1 MESPS
6 HIAIDAPDAWVG
18 ATLTPGAGS
27 GTLARIDRVVLLVGS
42 TDPDQVQPLL
52 EQAELVAANGGQ
64 GRQLVRGFALQLSTG
79 GDQPPFVALAPHD
92 TGMAVFVQGDTATV
106 TINGERISGADSL
119 AWVERLVPWPIQ
131 QLEASVDPSAGPG
144 GGLFRLSGGVIP
156 AGGFA
161 ITATEA
167 AWAPVPAE
175 SVEAAPVVQQAPVA
189 EQPPRVA
196 EQRAP
201 ASVVETPAPA
211 SPPQPPPPPTPAEP
225 MAAVPTPPPA
235 AADRPTPAMPED
247 EHGHFDSILLS
258 DVEEEAVQPLP
269 IVSELKD
276 VSQVAD
282 PAVSVEEV
290 RGVYCK
296 NRHFNDPRQLFCAV
310 CGINMV
316 QQTPVLVNGTRP
328 PLGVIVLDDGAV
340 FQLDSDYLLGRDPGA
355 DDRVRREEMRGIP
368 IQDQSNQ
375 ISRVHALIELRGW
388 DPVLI
393 DNQSTNGTF
402 VNPPKTANWQRLP
415 SGGEHV
421 LTQGTRVRI
430 GNRTLAFNTHAGQ

>member
-6 HIAIDAPDAWVG
+6 HNAIGSADAWVG
-18 ATLTPGAGS
+18 AALTPGAGV
-27 GTLARIDRVVLLVGS
+27 GTLARLGRVVLLVGS
-42 TDPDQVQPLL
+42 TDPTQVQPLL
-52 EQAELVAANGGQ
+52 EQAEMVAANGGQ
-64 GRQLVRGFALQLSTG
+64 GRQLVRGFALQLSTATSE
-79 GDQPPFVALAPHD
+79 QPPFVALAPHD
-92 TGMAVFVQGDTATV
+92 TGMAVFVQGDTALV
-106 TINGERISGADSL
+106 IINGERISGADSL
-119 AWVERLVPWPIQ
+119 AWVERLVPWPIE
-131 QLEASVDPSAGPG
+131 QLEASVDPSAAAG
-144 GGLFRLSGGVIP
+144 GGIFKLTGGVIP
-156 AGGFA
+156 AGGFVV
-161 ITATEA
+161 
-167 AWAPVPAE
+167 APG
-175 SVEAAPVVQQAPVA
+175 EAAPVAMPGDFIEPPAPPAAEPVA
-189 EQPPRVA
+189 APTPSPPPPA
-196 EQRAP
+196 PEEPAAAP
-201 ASVVETPAPA
+201 AP
-211 SPPQPPPPPTPAEP
+211 PPPPPTPAEP
-225 MAAVPTPPPA
+225 VAAPAPTP

-247 EHGHFDSILLS
+247 EHGHFDSVLLS
-258 DVEEEAVQPLP
+258 DVAEDAPQPLP

-276 VSQVAD
+276 VSHVAD

-290 RGVYCK
+290 RGVFCK

-355 DDRVRREEMRGIP
+355 DDRVRNEDARGIP

-375 ISRVHALIELRGW
+375 ISRVHARIVLRGW

-393 DNQSTNGTF
+393 DNESTNGTF
-402 VNPPKTANWQRLP
+402 VNPPKTDEWHRLA

-430 GNRTLAFNTHAGQ
+430 GHRTLAFNTHAGQ

>member
-1 MESPS
+1 MSPS
-6 HIAIDAPDAWVG
+6 QLAIDSPDAWLG
-18 ATLTPGAGS
+18 ATVTPGTGT
-27 GTLARIDRVVLLVGS
+27 GTLARLDGVVLLVGS
-42 TDPDQVQPLL
+42 TEPDRVRPLL

-79 GDQPPFVALAPHD
+79 TGDEPPFVAIAPHD

-119 AWVERLVPWPIQ
+119 AWVERLVPWPIR
-131 QLEASVDPSAGPG
+131 QLEASVDPSTAAPTAGP
-144 GGLFRLSGGVIP
+144 FRLGAGVIP

-161 ITATEA
+161 IAETEA
-167 AWAPVPAE
+167 APQAIPAE
-175 SVEAAPVVQQAPVA
+175 SVPVVEQARVA
-189 EQPPRVA
+189 EQPP
-196 EQRAP
+196 P
-201 ASVVETPAPA
+201 AAETPAPESA
-211 SPPQPPPPPTPAEP
+211 APPPPP
-225 MAAVPTPPPA
+225 PPA
-235 AADRPTPAMPED
+235 AVDRPTPAMPED

-258 DVEEEAVQPLP
+258 DVEADAAQPLP
-269 IVSELKD
+269 IVSEPGD

-316 QQTPVLVNGTRP
+316 QQTPVLVNGIRP

-355 DDRVRREEMRGIP
+355 DDRVRNEEMRGIP

-375 ISRVHALIELRGW
+375 ISRVHARIELRGW

-402 VNPPKTANWQRLP
+402 VNPPKTADWQRLP
-415 SGGEHV
+415 SGGEHL

-430 GNRTLAFNTHAGQ
+430 GHRTLAFNTHAGQ